1 MNLRKLATCCFLTA
15 LAGEVAAAQDRIVQP
30 VDPARL
36 TALKGHVHPNALAEN
51 DRGPVSPAMPIRQA
65 TLLFK
70 PAASIG
76 AFLAEQQ
83 LPGSPNY
90 HQWLTPEQFG
100 DRFGLSANDIA
111 QVTAWLE
118 SQGLKVDNVARGRHW
133 INFSGTADQAARTFR
148 TRFHHYRVNGET
160 HFANVD
166 EPSVPV
172 ALEDVVGGFLGLD
185 DFKLR
190 SNIVR
195 PQFTSTKGV
204 HTLVPDDLAAIYNI
218 APLYAAGIDGD
229 GQRIAIIGDS
239 ALDLSD
245 IRAFRKQFNLPYND
259 PIQILVGDDPGLNS
273 DVVESNLDIEW
284 ANAVAR
290 GAQIVY
296 VYAQNVFDAA
306 QFAVDENVAPI
317 LSLSFG
323 ACEAYNQASF
333 RAVAQ
338 QASAQGITWLAA
350 SGDTGAAECDR
361 FSAIPQAAKGFAV
374 GFPAS
379 IPEIT
384 AVGGTQFDDAN
395 GKYWAT
401 TNGPSG
407 ASALGYIP
415 ETVWNDTPSVGGF
428 SAGGGGAS
436 ILFPK
441 PYWQTG
447 PGVPD
452 DKARDVPDV
461 SLSASP
467 NHVGYQVYL
476 YGALY
481 SVGGTSAGAP
491 SMAGVVALLN
501 QYLTSKSILAKPGLG
516 NINPALY
523 RLAQSTNNIFHDVT
537 TGDNAVRCALGTP
550 NCVEGL
556 VGYPAGPGYDL
567 ATGLGSIDAYNLVT
581 QWNTGTAST
590 TTVTADPAK
599 AGLNDTVRLTATV
612 RGGGT
617 SGPAGPA
624 PTGVIS
630 FLAEN
635 VVLAVIGAAD
645 LTANGATSTATVVV
659 PASSVIG
666 GNGTVTAI
674 YNGDKLYNASSATVT
689 VGVNRP
695 AAGSLV
701 VPYITPNPVF
711 KQTPTGNWPYD
722 LVLSEK
728 AGVETTLTAFTVN
741 GANNLAVFGTGP
753 IIIPAKG
760 TLAVALAGNGLTVPL
775 NRVFHFA
782 GKDLDGTTW
791 SIDVTVPFVDA
802 IYPGASTGMALR
814 STPST
819 VLQNPKADPAC
830 QFAHRL
836 ILQETGGFLMQ
847 ITTLRQGAT
856 DLSPGLQQLFG
867 TAHLAPYGTLQGD
880 ICLSSATSLGAK
892 TYTVSG
898 VSEIGNTVTATLS
911 VTLAAASATP
921 ATMTV
926 APQTITLAVADAF
939 RSAATDVAL
948 TFTGPLAGDF
958 SQIGA
963 PPLWTASVLPG
974 ATWLS
979 VSPLSGNLSGPLTI
993 AVNAAGLSRGAY
1005 AGLVTV
1011 QSNNAIPQAINIPVT
1026 FVVGTSQ
1033 STVITAV
1040 ANGASYAQAFAPGT
1054 LMTVFGTQLSPVTR
1068 SAGILP
1074 LPLDLAGVSATVNG
1088 VSAPLYYVSP
1098 GQINV
1103 QVPYETGIG
1112 LAVLGVNNNGQVSSF
1127 PFTVAPA
1134 APGLFTAADGS
1145 LTPSAT
1151 ARQGQTAVAF
1161 ITGDGDTTTFLIT
1174 GASPPTGTTTAK
1186 LPRPKLAVTVTVGGI
1201 AATVSFAGTP
1211 IGLAGVSQV
1220 NFTVPATAP
1229 LGVQPVVVSVG
1240 GVRTQTGRLT
1250 VTQ

>member
-1 MNLRKLATCCFLTA
+1 SNVVRSQYTSS
-15 LAGEVAAAQDRIVQP
+15 
-30 VDPARL
+30 
-36 TALKGHVHPNALAEN
+36 KG
-51 DRGPVSPAMPIRQA
+51 
-65 TLLFK
+65 T
-70 PAASIG
+70 
-76 AFLAEQQ
+76 
-83 LPGSPNY
+83 
-90 HQWLTPEQFG
+90 
-100 DRFGLSANDIA
+100 
-111 QVTAWLE
+111 
-118 SQGLKVDNVARGRHW
+118 
-133 INFSGTADQAARTFR
+133 
-148 TRFHHYRVNGET
+148 
-160 HFANVD
+160 
-166 EPSVPV
+166 
-172 ALEDVVGGFLGLD
+172 
-185 DFKLR
+185 
-190 SNIVR
+190 
-195 PQFTSTKGV
+195 
-204 HTLVPDDLAAIYNI
+204 HTLVPDDLATIYNI

-239 ALDLSD
+239 SLDLSD

-259 PIQILVGDDPGLNS
+259 PIQILVGDDPGYNS

-284 ANAVAR
+284 SNAVAR

-296 VYAQNVFDAA
+296 VYGQSAYNAT
-306 QFAVDENVAPI
+306 QFAVDENLAPV

-323 ACEAYNQASF
+323 GCEAYNQASF

-338 QASAQGITWLAA
+338 QANAQGITWLAS

-361 FSAIPQAAKGFAV
+361 SAVIPQAAKGFAV

-384 AVGGTQFDDAN
+384 AVGGTQFDDAKGN
-395 GKYWAT
+395 YWAT

-407 ASALGYIP
+407 GSALGYIP
-415 ETVWNDTPSVGGF
+415 ETVWNDTPRVNGF

-447 PGVPD
+447 PGVPN
-452 DKARDVPDV
+452 DKARDIPDI
-461 SLSASP
+461 SLTASA
-467 NHVGYQVYL
+467 
-476 YGALY
+476 
-481 SVGGTSAGAP
+481 
-491 SMAGVVALLN
+491 
-501 QYLTSKSILAKPGLG
+501 
-516 NINPALY
+516 
-523 RLAQSTNNIFHDVT
+523 NNVFHDIT

-590 TTVTADPAK
+590 NTVTADPAK
-599 AGLNDTVRLTATV
+599 AGVNDTVRLTATV

-617 SGPAGPA
+617 SGSAGPA

-630 FLAEN
+630 VLAEN

-645 LTANGATSTATVVV
+645 LTANGATSTATIVV

-728 AGVETTLTAFTVN
+728 AGVQTTLTAFTVN

-847 ITTLRQGAT
+847 ITSLRQGAT
-856 DLSPGLQQLFG
+856 DLSPGL
-867 TAHLAPYGTLQGD
+867 
-880 ICLSSATSLGAK
+880 
-892 TYTVSG
+892 
-898 VSEIGNTVTATLS
+898 
-911 VTLAAASATP
+911 
-921 ATMTV
+921 
-926 APQTITLAVADAF
+926 
-939 RSAATDVAL
+939 
-948 TFTGPLAGDF
+948 
-958 SQIGA
+958 
-963 PPLWTASVLPG
+963 
-974 ATWLS
+974 
-979 VSPLSGNLSGPLTI
+979 
-993 AVNAAGLSRGAY
+993 
-1005 AGLVTV
+1005 
-1011 QSNNAIPQAINIPVT
+1011 
-1026 FVVGTSQ
+1026 
-1033 STVITAV
+1033 
-1040 ANGASYAQAFAPGT
+1040 
-1054 LMTVFGTQLSPVTR
+1054 
-1068 SAGILP
+1068 
-1074 LPLDLAGVSATVNG
+1074 
-1088 VSAPLYYVSP
+1088 
-1098 GQINV
+1098 
-1103 QVPYETGIG
+1103 
-1112 LAVLGVNNNGQVSSF
+1112 
-1127 PFTVAPA
+1127 
-1134 APGLFTAADGS
+1134 
-1145 LTPSAT
+1145 
-1151 ARQGQTAVAF
+1151 
-1161 ITGDGDTTTFLIT
+1161 
-1174 GASPPTGTTTAK
+1174 
-1186 LPRPKLAVTVTVGGI
+1186 
-1201 AATVSFAGTP
+1201 
-1211 IGLAGVSQV
+1211 
-1220 NFTVPATAP
+1220 
-1229 LGVQPVVVSVG
+1229 
-1240 GVRTQTGRLT
+1240 
-1250 VTQ
+1250 

>member
-1 MNLRKLATCCFLTA
+1 
-15 LAGEVAAAQDRIVQP
+15 
-30 VDPARL
+30 
-36 TALKGHVHPNALAEN
+36 
-51 DRGPVSPAMPIRQA
+51 
-65 TLLFK
+65 
-70 PAASIG
+70 
-76 AFLAEQQ
+76 
-83 LPGSPNY
+83 
-90 HQWLTPEQFG
+90 
-100 DRFGLSANDIA
+100 
-111 QVTAWLE
+111 
-118 SQGLKVDNVARGRHW
+118 
-133 INFSGTADQAARTFR
+133 
-148 TRFHHYRVNGET
+148 
-160 HFANVD
+160 VD
-166 EPSVPV
+166 EPSIPT

-190 SNIVR
+190 SAAIVR
-195 PQFTSTKGV
+195 PQATSSKGV

-218 APLYAAGIDGD
+218 APLYAAGIDGE

-239 ALDLSD
+239 SLDLSD
-245 IRAFRKQFNLPYND
+245 LRAFRKLFNLPFND
-259 PIQILVGDDPGLNS
+259 PIQILIGDDPGYNS

-284 ANAVAR
+284 AGAVAR

-296 VYAQNVFDAA
+296 VYGQSVYNAA
-306 QFAVDENVAPI
+306 QFAIDENVAPV

-323 ACEAYNQASF
+323 GCEAYNRVSF

-338 QASAQGITWLAA
+338 QASAQGITWLAS

-361 FSAIPQAAKGFAV
+361 NAAIPQAAKGFAV

-384 AVGGTQFDDAN
+384 SVGGTQFDDAN

-401 TNGPSG
+401 TNGPNG

-428 SAGGGGAS
+428 SAGAGGAS

-461 SLSASP
+461 SLTASA
-467 NHVGYQVYL
+467 NHVGYQLYL

-481 SVGGTSAGAP
+481 TVGGTSAGAP
-491 SMAGVVALLN
+491 SLAGVVALLN
-501 QYLTSKSILAKPGLG
+501 HYLTSKSILAKPGLG

-523 RLAQSTNNIFHDVT
+523 RLAQSTNNVFHDIT

-550 NCVEGL
+550 NCVEGF

-581 QWNTGTAST
+581 QWNVGTAST

-624 PTGVIS
+624 PTGAIS
-630 FLAEN
+630 FVAEN
-635 VVLAVIGAAD
+635 VVEAVIGAAD
-645 LTANGATSTATVVV
+645 LTANGASSTATLVV

-674 YNGDKLYNASSATVT
+674 YNGDKLYNASSGTVT

-701 VPYITPNPVF
+701 VPYITPSPVY
-711 KQTPTGNWPYD
+711 KQSPTGTWPYTV
-722 LVLSEK
+722 VLSEK
-728 AGVETTLTAFTVN
+728 AGVQTTLTAFTVN
-741 GANNLAVFGTGP
+741 GVNNLGAFGTGA
-753 IIIPAKG
+753 IVIPAKG
-760 TLAVALAGNGLTVPL
+760 TLAASLAGNGLTVPL
-775 NRVFHFA
+775 NRVFHFE
-782 GKDLDGTTW
+782 GKDPDGTVW
-791 SIDVTVPFVDA
+791 VSIVTVPFLDA
-802 IYPGASTGMALR
+802 IYPGASTGMAM
-814 STPST
+814 SSAPST

-847 ITTLRQGAT
+847 ITTLRQGTT
-856 DLSPGLQQLFG
+856 DLSPSLQQLFG
-867 TAHLAPYGTLQGD
+867 TAHLAPYGTLRGD
-880 ICLSSATSLGAK
+880 ICLNSATTLGAK

-898 VSEIGNTVTATLS
+898 VSEIGNTVTATLN

-921 ATMTV
+921 ATLTA
-926 APQTITLAVADAF
+926 APQTVTLAVADAF

-948 TFTGPLAGDF
+948 TFTGV
-958 SQIGA
+958 A
-963 PPLWTASVLPG
+963 PQWTASVVPG
-974 ATWLS
+974 ANWLT
-979 VSPLSGNLSGPLTI
+979 VSPLSGTGSGPLRI
-993 AVNAAGLSRGAY
+993 SVSAAGLSRGAY
-1005 AGLVTV
+1005 QGVVTV
-1011 QSNNAIPQAINIPVT
+1011 QSSDAIPQAINVPVT

-1033 STVITAV
+1033 STAITAI
-1040 ANGASYAQAFAPGT
+1040 ANGASYAQAFAPGM
-1054 LMTVFGTQLSPVTR
+1054 LLTVFGTQLSPVTL
-1068 SAGILP
+1068 SAGVLP
-1074 LPLDLAGVSATVNG
+1074 LPLELSGVSATVNG

-1098 GQINV
+1098 GQLNV
-1103 QVPYETGIG
+1103 QVPYETGTG
-1112 LAVLGVNNNGQVSSF
+1112 LAVLGVNNNGQVASF

-1134 APGLFTAADGS
+1134 APGLFTAPDGS
-1145 LTPSAT
+1145 LTPAAT
-1151 ARQGQTAVAF
+1151 ARQGQTAVAY

-1174 GASPPTGTTTAK
+1174 GASPPTGTATSK
-1186 LPRPKLAVTVTVGGI
+1186 LPRPRLPVTVTVGGL

-1211 IGLAGVSQV
+1211 VGLVGISQV
-1220 NFTVPATAP
+1220 NFTVPATAA
-1229 LGVQPVVVSVG
+1229 LGVQPVVVTVG